1 MPPRIS
7 ATGQKPKRSIKPE
20 TIISPAITEHIQII
34 PTKISG
40 RAAYFGCV
48 AAGGCGISGLA
59 GATGAGGLH
68 GSPHFAIN
76 SSI

>member
-40 RAAYFGCV
+40 REAYF
-48 AAGGCGISGLA
+48 GCGISGLA

-68 GSPHFAIN
+68 GSPHFERN